1 MCPFSAAELQEET
14 FEAQWS
20 GTKKPSKPG
29 VPHQAYF
36 SVLPA
41 GKNALL
47 EKKKLPER
55 HTFQPSLWKL
65 CLPKGLLPIPF
76 KGKINP
82 SAAVFWPGK
91 DNSPEDPNSPTT
103 SSGYPSHKL
112 RSMFLIS
119 KKNSGRCLELA
130 CFFLDLMNSHKVF
143 FGGISRKVE
152 AIHI

>member
-1 MCPFSAAELQEET
+1 MCPFFAAELQEET

-55 HTFQPSLWKL
+55 HTFQPSL
-65 CLPKGLLPIPF
+65 
-76 KGKINP
+76 
-82 SAAVFWPGK
+82 
-91 DNSPEDPNSPTT
+91 
-103 SSGYPSHKL
+103 
-112 RSMFLIS
+112 
-119 KKNSGRCLELA
+119 
-130 CFFLDLMNSHKVF
+130 
-143 FGGISRKVE
+143 
-152 AIHI
+152 

>member
-1 MCPFSAAELQEET
+1 LQEET

-47 EKKKLPER
+47 KKKKLPER
-55 HTFQPSLWKL
+55 AHISTIPLKIMLAKRASSHTLLQRKNQPIS
-65 CLPKGLLPIPF
+65 CCVGPE
-76 KGKINP
+76 
-82 SAAVFWPGK
+82 S
-91 DNSPEDPNSPTT
+91 DDPEDPNSPTT
-103 SSGYPSHKL
+103 STGYPSHKL

-130 CFFLDLMNSHKVF
+130 CFFL
-143 FGGISRKVE
+143 I
-152 AIHI
+152 